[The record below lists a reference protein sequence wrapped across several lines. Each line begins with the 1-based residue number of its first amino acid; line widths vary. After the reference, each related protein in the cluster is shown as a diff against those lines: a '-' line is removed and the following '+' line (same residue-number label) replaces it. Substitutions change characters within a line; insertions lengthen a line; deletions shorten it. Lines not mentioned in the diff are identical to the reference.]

1 MGKDIFLTGGS
12 GLLALNW
19 ALHSRANENVVLGLH
34 HRIVSINGTQSIT
47 IGLDSQDAVKR
58 TIDSIR
64 PELIIHTAGLTNV
77 EICEKNPKLAQNV
90 NTTSAKFIAKIAKER
105 NIKMVH
111 ISTDHL
117 FQGTDQYVQENHEVD
132 PLNVYGITKANA
144 EKAILEINPDA
155 LIVRT
160 NFYGWGPS
168 YRKSFSDIIIET
180 LRKGNTINLFN
191 DVYYTPIVIE
201 KLVEYINDLLAKQ
214 AMGIYHVVADE
225 RVSKFQFGM
234 KLAQIFGLDASLIR
248 ESSLVNAPN
257 LVRRPLDM
265 SLSNE
270 KAAAKIGRSLGTIEE
285 HLQHLLN
292 QEKTGII
299 NEIISL

>member
-19 ALHSRANENVVLGLH
+19 ALYSRANENVVLGLH

-58 TIDSIR
+58 TIDTIR

-77 EICEKNPKLAQNV
+77 EICEKNPKFAQNV

-117 FQGTDQYVQENHEVD
+117 FQGTDQYVREDHQVD

-248 ESSLVNAPN
+248 ESSLVNVPD